1 MDFEAS
7 YTPAPKKNK
16 WTNIYN
22 KRPLSWIKGNQG
34 MQLTELHILESSL
47 QKIDFIH
54 WHVTY
59 MKLQQLKVTQ
69 QFGVQQ

>member
-1 MDFEAS
+1 
-7 YTPAPKKNK
+7 
-16 WTNIYN
+16 
-22 KRPLSWIKGNQG
+22 

-69 QFGVQQ
+69 KFGVQQ